1 MKRSYHFYSYHSA
14 DLAACGGSPPIRLR
28 RTSPRESWW
37 RQPPKGETAGMVQE
51 EFDSKIFYHFPSFP
65 LEVIKS
71 LQRLP
76 SFHSLFI
83 PLLQEVLKP
92 HDEDTIFIAPG
103 KYTVPHHDD
112 FLE

>member
-1 MKRSYHFYSYHSA
+1 MAHRPAPIVSPGEPWRKVVA
-14 DLAACGGSPPIRLR
+14 PATKGGA
-28 RTSPRESWW
+28 
-37 RQPPKGETAGMVQE
+37 AGMVQE

-65 LEVIKS
+65 LEVVKS

-76 SFHSLFI
+76 SFPLLFIHFFSFTSFHSLFI
-83 PLLQEVLKP
+83 PLLQEILKP
-92 HDEDTIFIAPG
+92 HDEDAIFIMPG